1 MQINLDE
8 DEAEF
13 NTWLNSM
20 YGEIEICGKSF
31 LASEILPVFDLE
43 RYNRNFI
50 QFLKEARNDY
60 DSRN

>member
-8 DEAEF
+8 DTVEF
-13 NTWLNSM
+13 NKWLDSI

-31 LASEILPVFDLE
+31 LASEILPVFDME
-43 RYNRNFI
+43 RYNKNFI

-60 DSRN
+60 DTRN

>member
-1 MQINLDE
+1 MQISLDE
-8 DEAEF
+8 DEIEF
-13 NTWLNSM
+13 NKWLDSM

>member
-1 MQINLDE
+1 MQTNVDDDTIKFNNWLD
-8 DEAEF
+8 
-13 NTWLNSM
+13 SM

-50 QFLKEARNDY
+50 QFLKESRNDY